1 MNIKVLNTAFNE
13 ITRTIKPQNVPFKK
27 AANIA
32 VEDLNHK
39 SFELRDMLK
48 YLSDNSKLSENER
61 RAVVS
66 LLRDGKTINE
76 IASDMGVHSETIRYY
91 LKNAGQKMNQKYSQ
105 ISSPDYISDR
115 VKYAQKVVN
124 DSDKK
129 EARYVNIGGNYF
141 YKY

>member
-1 MNIKVLNTAFNE
+1 MNIKVLNTAFNG
-13 ITRTIKPQNVPFKK
+13 ITRTIKHREVPLKK

-48 YLSDNSKLSENER
+48 YLSDNSELSDSEKK
-61 RAVVS
+61 AIVS
-66 LLRDGKTINE
+66 FLRDGKTVKE
-76 IASDMGVHSETIRYY
+76 IASEMGVHPETIRQR

-105 ISSPDYISDR
+105 VSSPDYISGR
-115 VKYAQKVVN
+115 AKSAQTVVN
-124 DSDKK
+124 ASDKK
-129 EARYVNIGGNYF
+129 EASYMNVDGNYF